1 LKIVFDK
8 VAQSKKPFDLTID
21 GVRLE
26 GTLQKS
32 GYHRLKL
39 EGELSGKVRLNCD
52 RCGAEYHHDMQS
64 PLHLTLS
71 DEVIETEDDL
81 DIIEFINGVVDLEF
95 IVQSEIASVQ
105 NAYHYCKKCEESD
118 DELEFEF

>member
-1 LKIVFDK
+1 MKIVFDK
-8 VAQSKKPFDLTID
+8 VAQSHKPFDLTVN
-21 GVRLE
+21 GVKLE
-26 GTLQKS
+26 GSLRKS
-32 GYHRLKL
+32 GYHRLRL
-39 EGELSGKVRLNCD
+39 EGNLSGQVTLTCD
-52 RCGAEYHHDMQS
+52 RCGDEYHYDMKS

-81 DIIEFINGVVDLEF
+81 DIIEFIDGVVDLEF

-105 NAYHYCKKCEESD
+105 NSYHYCKKCEESD